1 MLFVVRVNLFSLFW
15 GEKKRE
21 KRSVCKP
28 NWSVTF
34 GFSSSQRGVDEIL
47 THICSP
53 HWLYSSRASSVARG
67 DGTVNPSSGSDE
79 LVSAMKWNL
88 ATFTPLPR
96 TYCNLTF
103 HHLTTLSGQTFYFK
117 LAIFWFMNK
126 FQQDQIHFN
135 QPNTLTSVQQ
145 LWSLKFGIVAVAIL
159 AFWPYLDK
167 SGAGENILIWSDWEP
182 YEEATP
188 LKNTLLYHL
197 PYSKWGH
204 HVQSK
209 LC

>member
-1 MLFVVRVNLFSLFW
+1 MHVHGPLTLCLSCGGYFFSLFGKKK
-15 GEKKRE
+15 GE
-21 KRSVCKP
+21 RSVCKP

-67 DGTVNPSSGSDE
+67 EGGTGNLSSGSDE
-79 LVSAMKWNL
+79 LVSAIKWNL

-103 HHLTTLSGQTFYFK
+103 HHLTTLSGQTFYSK

-126 FQQDQIHFN
+126 FLQNQIHFN
-135 QPNTLTSVQQ
+135 QPNLHRLFSVDSKHADECTTALKPQVWHCGCCHLGFLTIFRHKRCWGEYPDLS
-145 LWSLKFGIVAVAIL
+145 STIL
-159 AFWPYLDK
+159 
-167 SGAGENILIWSDWEP
+167 
-182 YEEATP
+182 
-188 LKNTLLYHL
+188 
-197 PYSKWGH
+197 
-204 HVQSK
+204 
-209 LC
+209 